1 MTCKW
6 RLKTT
11 QNNQNNQNINLFFI
25 ISQIN
30 DSNLPIKK
38 KKKIQI
44 LNISMQVL
52 VENEMTYLPFFK
64 NKNKLSYQNS

>member
-38 KKKIQI
+38 KKIQI

-52 VENEMTYLPFFK
+52 VENEMIYLPFFK

>member
-1 MTCKW
+1 M
-6 RLKTT
+6 
-11 QNNQNNQNINLFFI
+11 I
-25 ISQIN
+25 QIF
-30 DSNLPIKK
+30 PYKK

-52 VENEMTYLPFFK
+52 VESEMTYLPFFK

>member
-52 VENEMTYLPFFK
+52 VENEMTYLPLFK